1 MDSTLQIILGL
12 LGGLA
17 IFLYGMT
24 MMSSSLQKVAG
35 DKMRKILN
43 ALTSN
48 VFFGVIA
55 GLVATMLLQSSS
67 ATTSMVVGFVGAGLM
82 TLPQGISVIMGAN
95 IGTTV
100 TAQIV
105 AFDMGN
111 YIWLIV
117 FIGFVVNFAAKKE
130 RTKNIGEVI
139 FAFGLLFV
147 GIETMGSTMEPLAS
161 SDTFILWIAKMSDV
175 PILGLLTGA
184 FMTVLVQSSS
194 ATIAVL
200 QNFAAT
206 PMGDGTTSILG
217 LQGAIPIMLGSNIG
231 TTITAILASIG
242 QSKDAKRAAA
252 AQATFNI
259 VGALLFLL
267 IIPWYTEFITMIS
280 TKGVEVSI
288 ISRQIANA
296 HTIFNVVNCLAWMP
310 FVGVLVK
317 IVNVIVRGKDKKEV
331 DEMVPRYLDYNIL
344 NQPTFAI
351 HLAAQEIV
359 HCAELNQA
367 LLIKIEKGLLMNN
380 REIINEA
387 TTMYSNILI
396 LQKQTIRYF
405 SNIFTTGSVTE
416 GQAEEANVYMRISSE
431 IERIAQRCHAII
443 ESANDKID
451 IEGHYTPDGAEE
463 MRRAFEI
470 IISMFDDSIR
480 ALQEKGDEKA
490 KAVVKKHDLILD
502 LESKLRK
509 NHIIRLNNC
518 ECKPEMTAAFTDPLF
533 NLECIGVHCVNIAN
547 AIISNDI
554 AIEDIEVVQA
564 MIDGQNDVN
573 SQKKL
578 ASL

>member
-48 VFFGVIA
+48 VFFGIIA
-55 GLVATMLLQSSS
+55 GVVATMLLQSSS

-111 YIWLIV
+111 YIWLLV

-147 GIETMGSTMEPLAS
+147 GIETMGSTMAPLAS
-161 SDTFILWIAKMSDV
+161 SDTFVLLIEQMSDI

-184 FMTVLVQSSS
+184 MMTVLVQSSS

-206 PMGDGTTSILG
+206 PMSDGTTSILG

-267 IIPWYTEFITMIS
+267 IIPWYAEFIAMIS

-296 HTIFNVVNCLAWMP
+296 HTIFNIVNCLAWMP

-317 IVNVIVRGKDKKEV
+317 IVNVIVRGDDKKEV

-367 LLIKIEKGLLMNN
+367 LLIKIEKGLLDND

-405 SNIFTTGSVTE
+405 SNIFTTGRVTE
-416 GQAEEANVYMRISSE
+416 IQAEEASVYMRISSE

-451 IEGHYTPDGAEE
+451 IEGHYTKDGADE

-490 KAVVKKHDLILD
+490 KAVVQKHDLILD

-547 AIISNDI
+547 AIISNGI

-564 MIDGQNDVN
+564 MIDEQNDVN